1 MGIPWW
7 ISSGH
12 GHDLTLETSG
22 SSPALSTD
30 VPSLDENNNRSLGFN
45 GIGGLSY
52 SWPIPEMANST
63 QLTVK
68 SWVKFE
74 GSLPNRQ
81 TIVGAFQTSFET
93 LWWFGTNDTNE
104 LMVAIPNQANYPGW
118 NVGWPSYG
126 ETVGANLQLG
136 QWYHVAFT
144 YDGSA
149 ATNAERLKIYVNG
162 IRIPVVFSGDI
173 PTSLSSAQPVIRI
186 GNEPTFWA
194 PYYGSSVLN
203 GNLDEVKIYTTAR
216 NSTDIALDAA
226 GQTLN
231 LPSIQQVVFSASLS
245 SIIIQP
251 DNRQD
256 LVLQIKNQDTQT
268 HTVTSLSVTSDSA
281 PLPRQLLLHP
291 HPSRSEQ
298 VKRYR

>member
-22 SSPALSTD
+22 SSPTLSTD

-162 IRIPVVFSGDI
+162 TRIPVVFSGDI
-173 PTSLSSAQPVIRI
+173 PTSLSSAQPVIRL

-216 NSTDIALDAA
+216 NSTDIALDVNGLTAPTQPA
-226 GQTLN
+226 PEPTPTPTPGPN
-231 LPSIQQVVFSASLS
+231 LLPLAYWKMEEESGNTVVDFL
-245 SIIIQP
+245 
-251 DNRQD
+251 
-256 LVLQIKNQDTQT
+256 
-268 HTVTSLSVTSDSA
+268 
-281 PLPRQLLLHP
+281 
-291 HPSRSEQ
+291 RSWA
-298 VKRYR
+298 